1 MAKAGTGTEDWSGK
15 HCVVTGG
22 AGFIGSNL
30 ALELADQ
37 GAKVTVLDDMSTGQ
51 QGNLADLQEAGVTF
65 VRGSILDRELLKG
78 CFKDTDFV
86 FHQAALP
93 SVPRSVKEPL
103 PANEVNITGTL
114 YVLEAARQAGVKK
127 VVYAAS
133 SSAYGETPTLPKVET
148 IQPMPLSPYAVTK
161 LASEHYCAVY
171 TSVYGLATT
180 SLRYFNVYGPR
191 QDPTSQY
198 AAVVPNFITA
208 AAKGEAPVIYGDG
221 EQSRDFTFV
230 ADAVQANLKAAIS
243 PKADGQVVNVAT
255 GVRVTVNELAA
266 KIIQLV
272 GAEVKPEH
280 VDERAGDI
288 RHSLADISQAR
299 ELMGYEPQY
308 SLDDGLKEAVRFFTS

>member
-1 MAKAGTGTEDWSGK
+1 MDWQGK
-15 HCVVTGG
+15 RCVVTGG

-30 ALELADQ
+30 ASTLAEQ
-37 GAKVTVLDDMSTGQ
+37 GAGVIVLDDLSTGRKENLKVLKG
-51 QGNLADLQEAGVTF
+51 QGVESVI
-65 VRGSILDRELLKG
+65 GSILDRGLLDRTFKG
-78 CFKDTDFV
+78 VDNV

-171 TSVYGLATT
+171 TSVYGLPTT

-208 AAKGEAPVIYGDG
+208 AARGQAPTIYGDG

-230 ADAVQANLKAAIS
+230 ADAVQANLKAAVS
-243 PKADGQVVNVAT
+243 PKADGRVVNVAT
-255 GVRVTVNELAA
+255 GERVTVNELTE
-266 KIIQLV
+266 KIIALV
-272 GAEVKPEH
+272 GADVEPVH

-288 RHSLADISQAR
+288 RHSLADISLAR
-299 ELMGYEPQY
+299 ELMGYEPRFT
-308 SLDDGLKEAVRFFTS
+308 LDEGLAEAVEFFMK